1 MKFLIIYIKNSE
13 IFNVVNKGNIVTL
26 EYIDSFLFI
35 YLNAE
40 NTKLKSY
47 EKKIY
52 TILKNKDEIY

>member
-47 EKKIY
+47 EKKNIY
-52 TILKNKDEIY
+52 DFKK